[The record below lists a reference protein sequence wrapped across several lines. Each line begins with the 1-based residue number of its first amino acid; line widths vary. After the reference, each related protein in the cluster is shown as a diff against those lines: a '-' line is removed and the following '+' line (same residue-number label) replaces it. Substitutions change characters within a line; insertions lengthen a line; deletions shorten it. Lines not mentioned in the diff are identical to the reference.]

1 MRTYSQNRDRIA
13 EYFDKTG
20 FRAWEALT
28 TETPVSKIRLKV
40 RESRERMR
48 SRMLLHLLNDLTG
61 KRILDAG
68 CGAGQFS
75 IELALRGANVL
86 GIDISSNLIEIAKKR
101 LPKNLKENAEF
112 ITSDMMQNH
121 GSFDYVILMDSLIHY
136 PEKDTVNILENL
148 LKNTNEKILFTLV
161 PSNFILTL
169 KLMIG
174 RLFPQSDRSP
184 TLSPLNTKSFIEISP
199 SAPIISRE
207 KSTACFFSFIQAL
220 ISSRIPFDFIK
231 LDKNKNLTLE
241 VFFKLNFCFKLS
253 FVIVLGNI
261 NIFSFSK
268 YLIMSYFKCSDKII
282 A

>member
-40 RESRERMR
+40 RASREKMR
-48 SRMLLHLLNDLTG
+48 SRMLLHLPSDLSG

-101 LPKNLKENAEF
+101 VPKNLKENTEF

-121 GSFDYVILMDSLIHY
+121 GSFDYAILMDSLIHY
-136 PEKDTVNILENL
+136 PEKDTVYILENL
-148 LKNTNEKILFTLV
+148 LRNTNEKILFTLV

-174 RLFPQSDRSP
+174 RLFPKSDRSP
-184 TLSPLNTKSFIEISP
+184 TLSPLNTKSFIEMYRDKFK
-199 SAPIISRE
+199 RE
-207 KSTACFFSFIQAL
+207 FNATV
-220 ISSRIPFDFIK
+220 SRISKVNDLFYTSEF
-231 LDKNKNLTLE
+231 LE
-241 VFFKLNFCFKLS
+241 LRK
-253 FVIVLGNI
+253 
-261 NIFSFSK
+261 
-268 YLIMSYFKCSDKII
+268 
-282 A
+282 

>member
-40 RESRERMR
+40 RASREKMR
-48 SRMLLHLLNDLTG
+48 SRMLLHLPKDLSG

-121 GSFDYVILMDSLIHY
+121 GGFDYAILMDSLIHY

-174 RLFPQSDRSP
+174 RLFPKSDRSP
-184 TLSPLNTKSFIEISP
+184 TLSPLNTKSFIEIYKDKFERKYD
-199 SAPIISRE
+199 ATISR
-207 KSTACFFSFIQAL
+207 
-220 ISSRIPFDFIK
+220 ISKVNDLFYTSEF
-231 LDKNKNLTLE
+231 LE
-241 VFFKLNFCFKLS
+241 LRK
-253 FVIVLGNI
+253 
-261 NIFSFSK
+261 
-268 YLIMSYFKCSDKII
+268 
-282 A
+282 

>member
-20 FRAWEALT
+20 FQAWEALT

-40 RESRERMR
+40 RESREKMR
-48 SRMLLHLLNDLTG
+48 SRMLLHLPNDLSG

-101 LPKNLKENAEF
+101 LPKNLKENTKF
-112 ITSDMMQNH
+112 ITSDMMKNH

-136 PEKDTVNILENL
+136 PKKDTVNILENL

-174 RLFPQSDRSP
+174 RLFPKSDRSP
-184 TLSPLNTKSFIEISP
+184 TLSPLNTKSFIEIYRDKFEREY
-199 SAPIISRE
+199 SATISR
-207 KSTACFFSFIQAL
+207 
-220 ISSRIPFDFIK
+220 ISKVNDLFYTSEF
-231 LDKNKNLTLE
+231 LE
-241 VFFKLNFCFKLS
+241 LRK
-253 FVIVLGNI
+253 
-261 NIFSFSK
+261 
-268 YLIMSYFKCSDKII
+268 
-282 A
+282 

>member
-40 RESRERMR
+40 RASREKMR
-48 SRMLLHLLNDLTG
+48 SRMLLHLPKDLSG

-112 ITSDMMQNH
+112 ITSDMMHNH
-121 GSFDYVILMDSLIHY
+121 GSFDYAILMDSLIHY

-148 LKNTNEKILFTLV
+148 LRNTNEKILFTLV

-174 RLFPQSDRSP
+174 RLFPKSDRSP
-184 TLSPLNTKSFIEISP
+184 TLSPLNTKSFIEIYKDKFEREYNST
-199 SAPIISRE
+199 ISR
-207 KSTACFFSFIQAL
+207 
-220 ISSRIPFDFIK
+220 ISKVNDLFYTSEF
-231 LDKNKNLTLE
+231 LE
-241 VFFKLNFCFKLS
+241 LRK
-253 FVIVLGNI
+253 
-261 NIFSFSK
+261 
-268 YLIMSYFKCSDKII
+268 
-282 A
+282 

>member
-1 MRTYSQNRDRIA
+1 MRSYSQNRDRIA

-40 RESRERMR
+40 RESREKMR
-48 SRMLLHLLNDLTG
+48 SRMLLHLPNDLSG

-136 PEKDTVNILENL
+136 SPEDTISTIVEFSKRANNSVLFTVIPSTFVLRTKLRLGKYFPRSERSPEIVPIELANLRQLENIKTNTS
-148 LKNTNEKILFTLV
+148 LKKIAR
-161 PSNFILTL
+161 I
-169 KLMIG
+169 K
-174 RLFPQSDRSP
+174 R
-184 TLSPLNTKSFIEISP
+184 
-199 SAPIISRE
+199 
-207 KSTACFFSFIQAL
+207 FFYVSEAWELAQ
-220 ISSRIPFDFIK
+220 K
-231 LDKNKNLTLE
+231 
-241 VFFKLNFCFKLS
+241 
-253 FVIVLGNI
+253 
-261 NIFSFSK
+261 
-268 YLIMSYFKCSDKII
+268 
-282 A
+282 

>member
-13 EYFDKTG
+13 EYFNKTG
-20 FRAWEALT
+20 FQAWEALT

-40 RESRERMR
+40 RESREKMR
-48 SRMLLHLLNDLTG
+48 SRMLLHLPSDLSG

-101 LPKNLKENAEF
+101 LPQNLKENTKF
-112 ITSDMMQNH
+112 ITTDMMQNH

-136 PEKDTVNILENL
+136 PEKDTVNILKNL

-161 PSNFILTL
+161 PSKFILTL

-174 RLFPQSDRSP
+174 RLFPKSDRSP
-184 TLSPLNTKSFIEISP
+184 NLSPLNTKSFIEKYGDKFEREYSATVARIS
-199 SAPIISRE
+199 
-207 KSTACFFSFIQAL
+207 KVDDFFYTSEF
-220 ISSRIPFDFIK
+220 
-231 LDKNKNLTLE
+231 LE
-241 VFFKLNFCFKLS
+241 LRK
-253 FVIVLGNI
+253 
-261 NIFSFSK
+261 
-268 YLIMSYFKCSDKII
+268 
-282 A
+282 